1 MFAYGPCETRKRRF
15 GKTSG
20 PDIGGRIQHLGSA
33 RMHFKISRGGKKLI
47 GLPLDERQ
55 MNRRF
60 GARSDSRR

>member
-1 MFAYGPCETRKRRF
+1 
-15 GKTSG
+15 
-20 PDIGGRIQHLGSA
+20 
-33 RMHFKISRGGKKLI
+33 MHFKISPGGKNWM